1 MPMRMKDLSPG
12 LKTAAILTMLLSGA
26 CEPKLETGYVPRP
39 LNSTAEDRRSF
50 YAPAFTPESH
60 PPKEHDNAA
69 DFQGLN

>member
-1 MPMRMKDLSPG
+1 MLMRMKAVSLG
-12 LKTAAILTMLLSGA
+12 INIAAILTILLLSG

-39 LNSTAEDRRSF
+39 LNSTNEDRRSY

-60 PPKEHDNAA
+60 PPKEHNNAA